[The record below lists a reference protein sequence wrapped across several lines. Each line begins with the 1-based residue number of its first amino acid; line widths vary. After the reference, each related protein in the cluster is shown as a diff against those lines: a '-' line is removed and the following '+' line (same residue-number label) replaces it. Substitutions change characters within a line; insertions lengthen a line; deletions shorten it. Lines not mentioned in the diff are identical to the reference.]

1 MATTT
6 ELPFD
11 VIESTSIE
19 TMKAQQNS
27 SFTYGITSNGKLMF
41 SIGKVS
47 GAISAAAQK
56 VLQSEAT
63 PEEKLSKC
71 SLTKVR
77 FHSDNKELWI
87 CRTNGIQKVLGTL

>member
-1 MATTT
+1 MATT

-19 TMKAQQNS
+19 AMKLQQNS
-27 SFTYGITSNGKLMF
+27 SFTYGTTSNGKLMF

-77 FHSDNKELWI
+77 FHSDKKELWI